1 MKKIIFLMIFGS
13 LLATTKSFGQQDSYM
28 SVQYSVSFGMGDMSD
43 YISKASWRG
52 ILLEYRG
59 YVNSN
64 LFAGI
69 DAGWNV
75 FYEKK
80 DYDTYSQGTETL
92 SGIQYRYQNQVPL
105 LATLDYIIK
114 PDNALKPYVGLGI
127 GTMYSG
133 RATDMNLYR
142 LETNSWQ
149 FAMKGELGLLY
160 EVSYSSSIKFAVKYY
175 NGFKTGKLDNQGFL
189 SLNLGMAWAL

>member
-1 MKKIIFLMIFGS
+1 MIFGS